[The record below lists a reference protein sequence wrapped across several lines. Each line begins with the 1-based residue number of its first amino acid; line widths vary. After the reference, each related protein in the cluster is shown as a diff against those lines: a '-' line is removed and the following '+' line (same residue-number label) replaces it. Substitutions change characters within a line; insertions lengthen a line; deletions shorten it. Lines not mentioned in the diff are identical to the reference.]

1 MPWSVYILRCRDG
14 SLYTG
19 VTNDLDSRVAA
30 HQAGRGARY
39 TASRRPV
46 TMVYNEPVK
55 SKSAALKRELQI
67 KRLSKSKKEALIKG
81 DDNRLNKLSK
91 CRAVHGKIS

>member
-1 MPWSVYILRCRDG
+1 MTWSVYILRCRDE

-39 TASRRPV
+39 TASRGPV
-46 TMVYNEPVK
+46 TMVYSEPAE

-67 KRLSKSKKEALIKG
+67 KRWSKAKKEALIKG
-81 DDNRLNKLSK
+81 DDHRLSKLSK
-91 CRAVHGKIS
+91 CHAVYGKDS

>member
-1 MPWSVYILRCRDG
+1 MPWSVYILRCRDE

-39 TASRRPV
+39 TASRCPV
-46 TMVYNEPVK
+46 TMVYNEPAE

-67 KRLSKSKKEALIKG
+67 KRWSKAKKEALIKG
-81 DDNRLNKLSK
+81 DDRRLSRLSK
-91 CRAVHGKIS
+91 CRAVHGKDR